1 MYHISHLLINKSN
14 VFERFVEGS
23 AQVVSWNAILSI
35 ALAIYPERKT
45 VVFALIET
53 LFAFGYMIGKKCFS
67 PEAIQYE

>member
-53 LFAFGYMIGKKCFS
+53 LFAFGYMLGKKYFS